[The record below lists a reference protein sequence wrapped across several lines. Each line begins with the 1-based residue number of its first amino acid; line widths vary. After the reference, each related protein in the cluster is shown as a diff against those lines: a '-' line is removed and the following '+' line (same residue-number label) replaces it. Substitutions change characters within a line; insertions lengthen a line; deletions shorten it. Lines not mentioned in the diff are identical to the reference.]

1 MISHSR
7 CIISLHVVVRA
18 ILTVITI
25 PMWGSLNNFI
35 AYVLVSIY
43 CVLHECAEVSYRCV
57 CLAVLVC
64 VLYSVITLIDEGLF
78 SGVQQMAEY
87 TVVRL

>member
-1 MISHSR
+1 
-7 CIISLHVVVRA
+7 
-18 ILTVITI
+18 
-25 PMWGSLNNFI
+25 MWDSLNNFI
-35 AYVLVSIY
+35 AYVLVSMY
-43 CVLHECAEVSYRCV
+43 CYRCL

>member
-1 MISHSR
+1 M
-7 CIISLHVVVRA
+7 HVVVRA

-43 CVLHECAEVSYRCV
+43 CVLHECAEVSYHCV